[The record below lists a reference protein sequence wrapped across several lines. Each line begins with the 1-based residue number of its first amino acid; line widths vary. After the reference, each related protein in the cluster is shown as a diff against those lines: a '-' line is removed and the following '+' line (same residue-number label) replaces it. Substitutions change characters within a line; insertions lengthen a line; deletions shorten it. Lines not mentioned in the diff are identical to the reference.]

1 MIRRQARI
9 VILCDLMIIISI
21 LGVTFKSEFR
31 PPEDHVPNVILV
43 QCLTVRSQDW
53 TTSAPLYS
61 VADGR
66 ASRNSGYPIFT
77 LIPLSTFESRE
88 IATYRCCLAR
98 CAVHRLSPCCP
109 SAFLYKGARAL
120 PPIVP
125 FLQLDLSTPRF
136 ARPAAR

>member
-1 MIRRQARI
+1 MLVIRRQARI

-43 QCLTVRSQDW
+43 QCLTVRSHDW

-66 ASRNSGYPIFT
+66 ASRNSGYATFT
-77 LIPLSTFESRE
+77 L
-88 IATYRCCLAR
+88 
-98 CAVHRLSPCCP
+98 
-109 SAFLYKGARAL
+109 
-120 PPIVP
+120 
-125 FLQLDLSTPRF
+125 
-136 ARPAAR
+136 